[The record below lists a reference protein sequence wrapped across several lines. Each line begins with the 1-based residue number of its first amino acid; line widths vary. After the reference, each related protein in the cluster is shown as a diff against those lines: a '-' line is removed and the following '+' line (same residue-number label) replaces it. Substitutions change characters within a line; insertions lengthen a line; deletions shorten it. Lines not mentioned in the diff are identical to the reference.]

1 MSSLP
6 GLSQWHTQWTPTPSP
21 RPPLGLSYPTL
32 DRLPSSTQ
40 ALSPSLGH
48 CGPCFT
54 GPPGAEG
61 EEERQAVLLV
71 SSSLS
76 VVCKRPIHTAARAVG
91 HHLHHQVAR
100 HGVDLICSAADGCG
114 LFP

>member
-21 RPPLGLSYPTL
+21 CPLLGLSYPTL
-32 DRLPSSTQ
+32 DWLPSSTQ

-48 CGPCFT
+48 CGPCFI

-61 EEERQAVLLV
+61 EEGKAPVLV

-76 VVCKRPIHTAARAVG
+76 VVCKRLIHAAARAVG
-91 HHLHHQVAR
+91 HSPPSPPSSPQCGSHS
-100 HGVDLICSAADGCG
+100 CSAADGCG